1 MGIDFGYNNLA
12 MCALTNG
19 HHLLVDGLRL
29 KSMNQRYWKHISKL
43 ASLRENQHVLT
54 KRMISLMEKRNNQ
67 MTYGIYKA
75 AKLIIEH
82 AKKNMLKQSL
92 LDIMKDLKM

>member
-12 MCALTNG
+12 MCALTSG

-29 KSMNQRYWKHISKL
+29 KSMNQRYWKRISKL

-54 KRMISLMEKRNNQ
+54 KRMIAVLEKRNHQ

-82 AKKNMLKQSL
+82 AKKRTCKRNHHW
-92 LDIMKDLKM
+92 I